1 MGSKKMD
8 MKLAFLI
15 SGAGY
20 GIDILVMI
28 MLSVLIW
35 VVSFW
40 IKRVEKTK

>member
-1 MGSKKMD
+1 MD
-8 MKLAFLI
+8 MKLAFLV

-20 GIDILVMI
+20 GINILVMI

-35 VVSFW
+35 VMSLC